1 MNPAHRYL
9 IAEDEPLLAQ
19 LLQRELAA
27 CWPEATCM
35 GIAEHGDEAL
45 RRIEA
50 ERPDVVF
57 LDVRM
62 PQRDGLE
69 TAQILSSHADPP
81 LVVFVTAYDQYAV
94 EAFSAAAVDYL
105 LKPIE
110 RERLARCVARL
121 RERLA
126 DGSRQITSE
135 VARCIEAL
143 LARRRASSYLRVLRA
158 GAGHT
163 VKLIEVDDVL
173 WFESADKYVTVA
185 TAEGDSVI
193 RTPLRELLEQLDP
206 EAFWQVHRGTIVN
219 TRHVLS
225 AVRDE
230 LGHVELVM
238 RGRKEKIVVS
248 RQFAH
253 LFRQM

>member
-1 MNPAHRYL
+1 
-9 IAEDEPLLAQ
+9 
-19 LLQRELAA
+19 
-27 CWPEATCM
+27 M

-110 RERLARCVARL
+110 RERLARV
-121 RERLA
+121 LA
-126 DGSRQITSE
+126 
-135 VARCIEAL
+135 
-143 LARRRASSYLRVLRA
+143 
-158 GAGHT
+158 
-163 VKLIEVDDVL
+163 
-173 WFESADKYVTVA
+173 
-185 TAEGDSVI
+185 
-193 RTPLRELLEQLDP
+193 
-206 EAFWQVHRGTIVN
+206 
-219 TRHVLS
+219 TR
-225 AVRDE
+225 
-230 LGHVELVM
+230 
-238 RGRKEKIVVS
+238 
-248 RQFAH
+248 
-253 LFRQM
+253 